1 MLHDVYMSRIVTKE
15 ELQHFSKIASDQY
28 LTNGV
33 PMNKTITDIS
43 NDNQYLNKEHLKRI
57 IEMSN
62 SNVYQ
67 HKYDK
72 ESDKNIHFDVA
83 DPNQILK
90 EEIEPTKIA
99 YDTSAYS
106 RAPKEKIIEIEK
118 VAELDTDGFLNDSNA
133 AYLSERNRCSSLDLD
148 IQKMADAISS
158 AKNELEFE
166 LFSHDLKYKAAML
179 ELNKLAVRYIEN
191 GTPVSDVLH
200 AISSADEDSARGTL
214 NHLLDTNTV
223 VGDELSTTKLGYF
236 INPENDLVKVAAK
249 ARSHREHIAIYEQA
263 IKEAEYQ
270 LELLN
275 EAQ

>member
-1 MLHDVYMSRIVTKE
+1 MSRIVTKE

-28 LTNGV
+28 LSNGV

-90 EEIEPTKIA
+90 EEVEPTTKLA
-99 YDTSAYS
+99 YDTSVYN
-106 RAPKEKIIEIEK
+106 RAPKEKIAEISK
-118 VAELDTDGFLNDSNA
+118 VAELETDDFLGDKNA
-133 AYLSERNRCSSLDLD
+133 AYMSEQNRCSTLDLD
-148 IQKMADAISS
+148 IQKMADAISA

-166 LFSHDLKYKAAML
+166 LFSHDLKYKAACL
-179 ELNKLAVRYIEN
+179 ELNKLATRYVEN
-191 GTPVSDVLH
+191 GTAVSEILH
-200 AISSADEDSARGTL
+200 AISSADEDSAKTAL
-214 NHLLDTNTV
+214 NHLLVTNAVT
-223 VGDELSTTKLGYF
+223 GDELNSTKLGHF
-236 INPENDLVKVAAK
+236 INPENNLVKVAAK
-249 ARSHREHIAIYEQA
+249 VRNHREHIAIYEQA

-275 EAQ
+275 EAL